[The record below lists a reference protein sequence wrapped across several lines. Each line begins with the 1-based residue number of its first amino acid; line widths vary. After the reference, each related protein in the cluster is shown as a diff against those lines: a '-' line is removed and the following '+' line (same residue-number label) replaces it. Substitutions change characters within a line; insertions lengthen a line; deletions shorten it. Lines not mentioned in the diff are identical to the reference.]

1 MNIRLTILLVVLV
14 VIIGALVGITQVL
27 RNTTD
32 NEPIGRLYSIARND
46 ILNISMER
54 KGSTI
59 KFSKQDNQWVIVDD
73 AGVDDVNVDGD
84 RWSGI
89 VFLLE
94 SPAIEKPVSRRE
106 GEELDLGE
114 FGLDPPVTKVGI
126 SNANS
131 LVLEIHLGDSTPSRD
146 GFYVKLAG
154 KKNTYIINSSW
165 ADVVTRLI
173 TQPPYPLEETAKD
186 SVPID

>member
-1 MNIRLTILLVVLV
+1 MNIRFTILLVVLV
-14 VIIGALVGITQVL
+14 VIVGTLVGITQVL
-27 RNTTD
+27 RNTSDT
-32 NEPIGRLYSIARND
+32 ESIGRLYSIARND

-54 KGSTI
+54 KGTTV
-59 KFSKQDNQWVIVDD
+59 KFSKQDNQWVIVGDSTT
-73 AGVDDVNVDGD
+73 DDVNVDAD

-94 SPAIEKPVSRRE
+94 SPGIEKPVSRRE

-114 FGLDPPVTKVGI
+114 FGLDPPVMKIGI
-126 SNANS
+126 SNAKS
-131 LVLEIHLGDSTPSRD
+131 LVLEIYLGDSTPSRD

-154 KKNTYIINSSW
+154 KKNAYVINSSW

-173 TQPPYPLEETAKD
+173 TQPPYPLEETSND